1 MAKATFNAT
10 ETAEYRKMFDD
21 LDSDKSGKLDHSEVQ
36 ALLRAAG
43 EEVSYARVG
52 EIISMIDINQD
63 GLIDFEEFINCMS
76 VIKSGGGIG
85 GQSSAM
91 KQFGT
96 ASAKA
101 ARVLTVK
108 GEGGTVHSISE
119 EEREAFAEHINLLL
133 GNDPLLASRLPM
145 DPTSPTALF
154 DCCKDGLIFIKLIN
168 IIEPGTVDMR
178 AVNKKEKLSKF
189 QTNENNNLAINA
201 AKSIGCHLVNI
212 GATNIM
218 DGIPH
223 LVLGIAWQII
233 RKTLLNNISLKNHPE
248 LWRLLEEGEELKA
261 LARLPPEQILIRW
274 VNFQLKRAE
283 SSRSIANFGADLKD
297 SEVYS
302 TLLHQLDPSRCP
314 LVASHSDKTM
324 MASQVIDNVKAMGLK
339 PFLKPKDIVSGNAK
353 LNLGMVAQIFN
364 ANPGLSDLSA
374 EEEEERMSVYDF
386 AGLEIDENNSDTRE
400 ERTFR
405 NWMNSL
411 NLEGFD
417 GPGSTLYINDLYFD
431 LCGGL
436 PILKL
441 MDRIE
446 PGIVPWKKTHAKPKG
461 RIHTVDNCN
470 LVVSLAKQMDL
481 VVVNIGGTDI
491 VDQNKMLIL
500 AIMWQLMRRFTLDLL
515 KTLSADGSVVTEK
528 TVVAWGNTQ
537 VSKSKNPPAPIKNLN
552 DKLLSNGVY
561 LLHLCESIC
570 KGTVDWSLVI
580 SENESEDDMISNAN
594 YVISVARKLGACVF
608 ITPEDIT
615 EVKPKMI
622 FSFIASL
629 WVESLKEGPGLGA
642 AQRGTT
648 PPRGLSPPR
657 GMSPPKPSP
666 AAAAQPPPPPPPPAA
681 PAPVAEAA
689 PPPPP
694 PPPPVKL
701 VDTPQQA
708 PPSSSSGGGG
718 GFSSVNGS
726 GEVGGVY
733 GGVSGSGNSDEVDE
747 SEWD

>member
-1 MAKATFNAT
+1 MASAKATFTAA
-10 ETAEYRKMFDD
+10 ELAEYRKMFDSFD
-21 LDSDKSGKLDHSEVQ
+21 GDKSGKLDHSEVQ
-36 ALLRAAG
+36 GLMRAAG
-43 EEVSYARVG
+43 EEVSFARVG
-52 EIISMIDINQD
+52 EIIQMIDQNQD
-63 GLIDFEEFINCMS
+63 GFIDFDEFANCMA

-108 GEGGTVHSISE
+108 GEGGAVHSISE

-133 GNDPLLASRLPM
+133 ANEPLVASRLPM

-154 DCCKDGLIFIKLIN
+154 DCCKDGIIFVLLIN
-168 IIEPGTVDMR
+168 IIEPGTVDLR
-178 AVNKKEKLSKF
+178 ALNKKANLSRF
-189 QTNENNNLAINA
+189 QTIENNNLAINA

-212 GATNIM
+212 GATNIL

-223 LVLGIAWQII
+223 LVLGITWQII

-248 LWRLLEEGEELKA
+248 LWRLLEEGEDLKA

-283 SSRSIANFGADLKD
+283 SSRVITNFGSDLKD

-302 TLLHQLDPSRCP
+302 VLLHQLDPTRCP
-314 LVASHSDKTM
+314 LVPQ
-324 MASQVIDNVKAMGLK
+324 SQDQTTRATKVLDNVIAMGLK
-339 PFLKPKDIVSGNAK
+339 PFLKPKDIVSGNSK

-364 ANPGLSDLSA
+364 ANPGLSDLSV
-374 EEEEERMSVYDF
+374 EEEEERMSVFDF
-386 AGLEIDENNSDTRE
+386 ASLEVDDNTADTRE

-411 NLEGFD
+411 NLEGFE
-417 GPGSTLYINDLYFD
+417 GPGSTIYINDLYFD

-446 PGIVPWKKTHAKPKG
+446 PGIVPWKKTHSKPKG

-528 TVVAWGNTQ
+528 TVVEWGNNQ
-537 VSKSKNPPAPIKNLN
+537 VSKSKSPPEPIRNLN
-552 DKLLSNGVY
+552 DKNLSNGVY
-561 LLHLCESIC
+561 LLHLCEAIC
-570 KGTVDWSLVI
+570 RGTVDWSLVI
-580 SENESEDDMISNAN
+580 TDSSSDEDMKSNAG
-594 YVISVARKLGACVF
+594 YVISVARKLGACIF
-608 ITPEDIT
+608 ITPEDIM

-629 WVESLKEGPGLGA
+629 WVESLKLGA
-642 AQRGTT
+642 GGGASRGTT
-648 PPRGLSPPR
+648 PPRGVSPPPR
-657 GMSPPKPSP
+657 GISPPKP
-666 AAAAQPPPPPPPPAA
+666 AAAAEQPPPPPPPPPKVEA
-681 PAPVAEAA
+681 AA

-694 PPPPVKL
+694 APVKL

-708 PPSSSSGGGG
+708 PPPSSSSSSGG

-733 GGVSGSGNSDEVDE
+733 GNVSGSGNSDEVDE